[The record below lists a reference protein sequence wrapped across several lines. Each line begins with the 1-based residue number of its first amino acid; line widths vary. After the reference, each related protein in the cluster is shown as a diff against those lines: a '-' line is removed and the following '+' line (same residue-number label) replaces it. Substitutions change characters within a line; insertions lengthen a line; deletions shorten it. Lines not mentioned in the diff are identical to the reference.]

1 VPAALRAPGG
11 GARRRAPAAA
21 VVGAL
26 LALAPAGDAGAQ
38 TVIKLKLSHFAPVS
52 HNQHVNV
59 LVPWTQEVKRRT
71 GGRVQITVF
80 PSASLCKPTQQ
91 YECAR
96 AGIADIAW
104 GVPGWTPNRFPMT
117 SVIEL
122 PFMHRTAATGSQM
135 LADLWERYVS
145 REYDDIHVL
154 AMNVHPAGHIHTST
168 RLIRTL
174 EDFKGMKIRTPTA
187 VVGDMFDMLGAI
199 KVGMPATQIYEAMS
213 QGTVDGFGMP
223 FEALPPFRL
232 HEVSRYHTEIGMYT
246 TAFALMM
253 NKAKYESLPPDIRGV
268 LDETTSA
275 RSGYWKR
282 VGALWDGVEAVGRKA
297 VLDRGNQIYT
307 VPRQERQRWRE
318 TAKPLDEIWA
328 ANLEKR
334 GLPGRA
340 LLQQARELSA
350 RSGEAD

>member
-1 VPAALRAPGG
+1 MRRAGGVIVAVALVIALAGEG
-11 GARRRAPAAA
+11 GA
-21 VVGAL
+21 GA
-26 LALAPAGDAGAQ
+26 D
-38 TVIKLKLSHFAPVS
+38 IKLKLSHFAPAS
-52 HNQHVNV
+52 HNHHLNV
-59 LVPWTQEVKRRT
+59 IVPWAQEVKRRT
-71 GGRVQITVF
+71 GGRVEITVF
-80 PSASLCKPTQQ
+80 PSASLCKPTLQ

-96 AGIADIAW
+96 GGIADIAW

-135 LADLWERYVS
+135 LADLWARYLS

-174 EDFKGMKIRTPTA
+174 EDFRGMKIRTPTA

-213 QGTVDGFGMP
+213 QRTVDGFGMP

-253 NKAKYESLPPDIRGV
+253 NKPKYDSLPADIRAV
-268 LDETTSA
+268 LDETTSP
-275 RSGYWKR
+275 RSGYWR
-282 VGALWDGVEAVGRKA
+282 HVGERWDGVEAVGGRPSSTA
-297 VLDRGNQIYT
+297 GTRSTRFRG
-307 VPRQERQRWRE
+307 
-318 TAKPLDEIWA
+318 
-328 ANLEKR
+328 
-334 GLPGRA
+334 
-340 LLQQARELSA
+340 
-350 RSGEAD
+350 RSGSDGARP